1 MQNKK
6 NQTSVGQMIQR
17 CHKWR
22 QKRKQY
28 MDLARQTTDEIERE
42 RLLQTAEHYGRIVNE
57 EQIKIDSQRDPKDKA
72 VTEIVESAENAEPTD
87 TNDEEEIEYTL
98 NTNDIAE
105 QATVEIVTKIKSALL
120 SLFSSF
126 VSILINLNYFF
137 HVCVKVI

>member
-28 MDLARQTTDEIERE
+28 IDQARQTSDEIERE

-57 EQIKIDSQRDPKDKA
+57 EQVKIDSQRDPKDKTTVA
-72 VTEIVESAENAEPTD
+72 EETVENAEGSESSEAVDEDEMGFPD
-87 TNDEEEIEYTL
+87 FITNL
-98 NTNDIAE
+98 
-105 QATVEIVTKIKSALL
+105 K
-120 SLFSSF
+120 
-126 VSILINLNYFF
+126 
-137 HVCVKVI
+137 

>member
-28 MDLARQTTDEIERE
+28 IDLARQTTDEIERE

-72 VTEIVESAENAEPTD
+72 TATEEITESVESAENSEAGESND
-87 TNDEEEIEYTL
+87 DEEMGFP
-98 NTNDIAE
+98 DFIA
-105 QATVEIVTKIKSALL
+105 
-120 SLFSSF
+120 
-126 VSILINLNYFF
+126 NL
-137 HVCVKVI
+137 K

>member
-28 MDLARQTTDEIERE
+28 IDLARQTTEEIERE

-57 EQIKIDSQRDPKDKA
+57 EQIKIDSQRDPKDKTSA
-72 VTEIVESAENAEPTD
+72 PEEISESTENTETSESAD
-87 TNDEEEIEYTL
+87 DEEIGFP
-98 NTNDIAE
+98 DFIA
-105 QATVEIVTKIKSALL
+105 
-120 SLFSSF
+120 
-126 VSILINLNYFF
+126 NL
-137 HVCVKVI
+137 K

>member
-28 MDLARQTTDEIERE
+28 IDLARQTTDEIERE

-57 EQIKIDSQRDPKDKA
+57 EQIKIDSQRDPKDKNT
-72 VTEIVESAENAEPTD
+72 VPEEISESSEQND
-87 TNDEEEIEYTL
+87 SNDEDEIGFP
-98 NTNDIAE
+98 DFIA
-105 QATVEIVTKIKSALL
+105 
-120 SLFSSF
+120 
-126 VSILINLNYFF
+126 NL
-137 HVCVKVI
+137 K